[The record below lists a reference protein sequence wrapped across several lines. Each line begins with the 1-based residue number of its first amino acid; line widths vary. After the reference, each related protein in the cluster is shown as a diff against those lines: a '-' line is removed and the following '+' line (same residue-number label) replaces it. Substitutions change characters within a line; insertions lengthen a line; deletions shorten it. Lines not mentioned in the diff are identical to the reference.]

1 MMKKPMIIVVGA
13 VGLALAGCAGTPP
26 PNPDPLNLKELLIF
40 SGFTL
45 KVAVSQEDLD
55 QIAGIPQR
63 ELLRV
68 ASSSRP
74 LYIWVDAA
82 GCRCYYV
89 GGEDAY
95 RRLEELG
102 RLILNLIPNQLPA
115 A

>member
-1 MMKKPMIIVVGA
+1 MMKKQLMIAALA
-13 VGLALAGCAGTPP
+13 VALALAGCASASLK
-26 PNPDPLNLKELLIF
+26 PDPLNRQELLAF
-40 SGFTL
+40 AGFGL
-45 KVAVSQEDLD
+45 KVAVTQEDLD

-68 ASSSRP
+68 AASNPP

-89 GGEDAY
+89 GGEAAY

-102 RLILNLIPNQLPA
+102 WEAGRD
-115 A
+115 